1 MHVTG
6 HVFLFVRAVGHAIVL
21 FCRVVCPRV
30 YLMIFNLFLEL
41 ILLWFMYIYIHTY
54 IYILVWIFFFLLN
67 LLQKMQGE
75 IVFFESD
82 RANYKAS

>member
-1 MHVTG
+1 VHVTG

-21 FCRVVCPRV
+21 FCRVVCSCV
-30 YLMIFNLFLEL
+30 YLMIFNLFLVL
-41 ILLWFMYIYIHTY
+41 ILLWCVCVYIYIY
-54 IYILVWIFFFLLN
+54 IYILVWIFFLLN

-75 IVFFESD
+75 VVFFESD